1 MPFQKG
7 NKWGSKSKRTS
18 SLDSKKPKE
27 ETKVEEPTPTAPV
40 EEALTLYRE
49 PSGWCVDYIKFQDGK
64 IIHRE
69 HVCPS
74 TLKGEAVDAYKIK
87 FAEKF
92 ILES

>member
-7 NKWGSKSKRTS
+7 NKWGKVSKRKST
-18 SLDSKKPKE
+18 LDKKNEPKKE
-27 ETKVEEPTPTAPV
+27 VEEAKPTGPV

>member
-7 NKWGSKSKRTS
+7 NKWGTKSKRKS
-18 SLDSKKPKE
+18 SLDAKKPKE
-27 ETKVEEPTPTAPV
+27 EKVEEPKSTGPV

-49 PSGWCVDYIKFQDGK
+49 PTGWCVDYIKFQDGK